1 VTTVTPKGPEALQ
14 DSEVIAVNEASEEIA
29 IRDQIEAWAA
39 AVRSQDMAGILK
51 HHAKDIVMFDVP
63 PPLQLRGIAA
73 YRDSWPQFFDAS
85 PKPIRFD
92 IIEMQITAG
101 LDVAFATALMRCAVT
116 EGGNIDLDFRVT
128 IGLRKIDRQ
137 WIVTHEHHSIPAV
150 N

>member
-1 VTTVTPKGPEALQ
+1 LRYTN
-14 DSEVIAVNEASEEIA
+14 DSEIAKMNEAPEETA
-29 IRDQIEAWAA
+29 IHDQIEAWAA
-39 AVRSQDMAGILK
+39 AVRSQNMAGILK
-51 HHAKDIVMFDVP
+51 HHATDIVMFDVP

-92 IIEMQITAG
+92 IMEMQITAG
-101 LDVAFATALMRCAVT
+101 RDVAFATALMRCVVI
-116 EGGNIDLDFRVT
+116 EGSNVDLDFRLT
-128 IGLRKIDRQ
+128 IGLRKIDSQ

>member
-1 VTTVTPKGPEALQ
+1 MNEEPE
-14 DSEVIAVNEASEEIA
+14 ERA
-29 IRDQIEAWAA
+29 IREQIEAWAA
-39 AVRSQDMAGILK
+39 AVRSRDMAGILK
-51 HHAKDIVMFDVP
+51 NHATDIVMYDVP

-92 IIEMQITAG
+92 IMEMHITAG
-101 LDVAFATALMRCAVT
+101 RDVAFATALMRCAIV
-116 EGGNIDLDFRVT
+116 EDGNADLDFRLTV
-128 IGLRKIDRQ
+128 GLRKIGGQ